1 VRDWRHCPRC
11 AAALVRTA
19 PGGDDEERLTCPAC
33 GLVLYENPAPTASA
47 LVVDDRGRVLLTR
60 RGIEPFRDMWDV
72 PGGFIRPGE
81 SGEEAARRELRE
93 ETGLAIEVGAVLAVL
108 PDTYG
113 DGGDATLNIFYLAR
127 VLEGE
132 PRPASDVSEAAW
144 FSPAELPPPGRI
156 AFRCVGRALAVWRSS
171 PIVNEP

>member
-11 AAALVRTA
+11 AAQLVRA
-19 PGGDDEERLTCPAC
+19 VPEGDDDERLCCPTC
-33 GLVLYENPAPTASA
+33 GLVLYDNPAPTASA
-47 LVVDDRGRVLLTR
+47 LVVDGHGRVLLAR
-60 RGIEPFRDMWDV
+60 RGIQPFLGLWDV

-93 ETGLAIEVGAVLAVL
+93 ETGLAIEVCQVLAIL

-113 DGGDATLNIFYLAR
+113 DDGETTLNIFYLATAA
-127 VLEGE
+127 GGD
-132 PRPASDVSEAAW
+132 PQPASDVSEVAW
-144 FSPAELPPPGRI
+144 FRADGLPEPGRI
-156 AFRCVGRALAVWRSS
+156 AFRCVAEALALWRAR